1 MEDTTYS
8 RTVENI
14 NPLFASL
21 VGSPFDKEDM
31 DDVSGRFVVNMYLQW
46 ALSSPTSKDAF
57 DWVIVVFKRLQIEID
72 KQKHHIMGQQIII
85 YGWTWKD
92 SKYVVFVDHFLFLL
106 FISLDD
112 QSSIISGDSLD
123 YNEIDEQMSTTS
135 DESFDDNK
143 SDEETISG

>member
-1 MEDTTYS
+1 MTYQGGLLS
-8 RTVENI
+8 TCI
-14 NPLFASL
+14 N
-21 VGSPFDKEDM
+21 
-31 DDVSGRFVVNMYLQW
+31 LQW

-72 KQKHHIMGQQIII
+72 KQKHHIMGQQSII
-85 YGWTWKD
+85 YGWAWKD
-92 SKYVVFVDHFLFLL
+92 SKYVVFVDHFLLLL

-123 YNEIDEQMSTTS
+123 YNEIDEQLSTTS